1 MKKKKSLIYPAF
13 FMLVLAFVLTFL
25 LAYLN
30 ELTKPIVKFNS
41 DIELKKK
48 ILYVFNIKL
57 ESNSANE
64 ISETFDKNIK
74 EKEYETGKLYE
85 YVKDGETVGYA
96 VPFDGPG
103 LWGSI
108 NGYIGVG
115 MDKMIMGVDFIK
127 QDETPGLGGRIVE
140 EKYKEQYRGIALEQA
155 VPDKIVINKPA
166 AGGNID
172 GISGAT
178 QTSTFVV
185 NMINEDLIKFLEKG
199 VK

>member
-115 MDKMIMGVDFIK
+115 MDKKIMGVDFIK